1 MNKIKNVKVAF
12 ATACLFLAAACS
24 DNFNQV
30 ALPSGKTIAVLAT
43 ENADLNILVAALT
56 KTGLAS
62 TFDNNNSGAFTIF
75 APTDAAFVAYF
86 NSLTDLQLP
95 PGAVPA
101 GTFNETSALAA
112 VNLLAAS
119 YTPAK
124 ATAITIGS
132 ISNILLYHVINSEI
146 SFAKVTGTQSFVT
159 LSGSARISISKV
171 GSNVV
176 LNANRAVQN
185 SAGNGA
191 QSVTLDADASNGIV
205 HTIDRVLIPVS
216 VANIWAGTTVITA
229 PATSIVNYPGF
240 TVNYGV
246 SPPAVSVFGT
256 VMPRTGSG
264 GSINVA
270 TAAVGTLN
278 DYNLLSMAI
287 ARAELATVIIPI
299 AQPFPDFTLFAPT
312 DAAFQA
318 FLATLP
324 NTGTPVTTEATARD
338 FINTLSPTAL
348 ADILRYHVVPGR
360 VVSTDLSNGQVV
372 TTALT
377 GGTFTVNIAGSVI
390 TLVDKNTGVADPT
403 VTSANN
409 LTNAG
414 VLHRIDGV
422 LRSN

>member
-1 MNKIKNVKVAF
+1 MKMITKKYIGVLCASIMLLNSCVEEFK
-12 ATACLFLAAACS
+12 
-24 DNFNQV
+24 QV
-30 ALPSGKTIAVLAT
+30 PTPAGSTITQIASGS
-43 ENADLNILVAALT
+43 ADFNILTAALT
-56 KTGLAS
+56 KTGLAN
-62 TFDNNNSGAFTIF
+62 TLGDNNSGSFTVF
-75 APTDAAFVAYF
+75 APTDGAFVTYF
-86 NSLTDLQLP
+86 QSLSVPSAAADEAAILNWINSTLSPT
-95 PGAVPA
+95 
-101 GTFNETSALAA
+101 TSPNIAA
-112 VNLLAAS
+112 VAGILA
-119 YTPAK
+119 
-124 ATAITIGS
+124 
-132 ISNILLYHVINSEI
+132 YHVVSSEI
-146 SFAKVTGTQSFVT
+146 PSSKVTGAQSFVT
-159 LSGSARISISKV
+159 IGGTARLSVSKV

-176 LNANRAVQN
+176 LNANRAGS

-191 QSVTLDADASNGIV
+191 QSVTLDTDASNGVI
-205 HTIDRVLIPVS
+205 HSIDKVLIPVS
-216 VANIWAGTTVITA
+216 IANIWAGTSPAAA
-229 PATSIVNYPGF
+229 PVVNLPGF

-278 DYNLLSMAI
+278 DYNLLSAAI
-287 ARAELATVIIPI
+287 ARAELATTIITI
-299 AQPFPDFTLFAPT
+299 ATPFPDFTLFAPT

-372 TTALT
+372 TTSLT

-390 TLVDKNTGVADPT
+390 TLVDKNTGVTDPT

>member
-1 MNKIKNVKVAF
+1 MKRIHSVKVAL
-12 ATACLFLAAACS
+12 AMACLLLAASCS

-30 ALPSGKTIAVLAT
+30 ALPSGKTIATLAT

-62 TFDNNNSGAFTIF
+62 TFANNNSGVFTVF
-75 APTDAAFVAYF
+75 APTDVAFVAYF
-86 NSLTDLQLP
+86 NSLG
-95 PGAVPA
+95 GAFATLDEA
-101 GTFNETSALAA
+101 GVINWINTTLSPTSATLNLAGLTN
-112 VNLLAAS
+112 V
-119 YTPAK
+119 
-124 ATAITIGS
+124 
-132 ISNILLYHVINSEI
+132 LLYHVVNSEI
-146 SFAKVTGTQSFVT
+146 PFSKVTGAQGLVT

-191 QSVTLDADASNGIV
+191 QSVTLDVDASNGVI

-216 VANIWAGTTVITA
+216 VANIWAGTSPAAA
-229 PATSIVNYPGF
+229 PVVNFPGF
-240 TVNYGV
+240 TVNYAV

-278 DYNLLSMAI
+278 DYNLLSAAI
-287 ARAELATVIIPI
+287 ARAELATTIITI
-299 AQPFPDFTLFAPT
+299 ATPFPDFTLFAPT

-338 FINTLSPTAL
+338 FINTLSPTVL

>member
-1 MNKIKNVKVAF
+1 MITKNYISVLCASILLLNSCVEEFKQVPTPTGSTITQI
-12 ATACLFLAAACS
+12 ATGS
-24 DNFNQV
+24 
-30 ALPSGKTIAVLAT
+30 
-43 ENADLNILVAALT
+43 ADFNILTAALA
-56 KTGLAS
+56 KTGLAN
-62 TFDNNNSGAFTIF
+62 TLDNNNSGAFTVF
-75 APTDAAFVAYF
+75 APTDAAFVTYF
-86 NSLTDLQLP
+86 QSLSIPSASADEAAILGWINSTLSPTTTPTL
-95 PGAVPA
+95 ATIA
-101 GTFNETSALAA
+101 GVLA
-112 VNLLAAS
+112 
-119 YTPAK
+119 
-124 ATAITIGS
+124 
-132 ISNILLYHVINSEI
+132 YHVISSEI
-146 SFAKVTGTQSFVT
+146 PSSKVTGAQSFVT
-159 LSGSARISISKV
+159 IGGTARLSVSKV

-176 LNANRAVQN
+176 LNANRAGN
-185 SAGNGA
+185 SAANGA
-191 QSVTLDADASNGIV
+191 QSITLDIDASNGVI
-205 HTIDRVLIPVS
+205 HSIDKVLIPVS
-216 VANIWAGTTVITA
+216 VANIWAGTNTFSA
-229 PATSIVNYPGF
+229 PATSVVNYPNF
-240 TVNYGV
+240 TVNYAV
-246 SPPAVSVFGT
+246 SPPAVSVFGI

-278 DYNLLSMAI
+278 DYNLLSAAI
-287 ARAELATVIIPI
+287 ARAELATTIITI
-299 AQPFPDFTLFAPT
+299 ATPFPDFTLFAPT

-338 FINTLSPTAL
+338 FINTLSPTVL
-348 ADILRYHVVPGR
+348 AGILRYHVVPGR

-414 VLHRIDGV
+414 VLHQINGV

>member
-1 MNKIKNVKVAF
+1 MNKIQSVKVAF
-12 ATACLFLAAACS
+12 AMACLFLAAACS

-30 ALPSGKTIAVLAT
+30 ALPSGKTIATLAT

-62 TFDNNNSGAFTIF
+62 TFANNNSGAFTVF

-86 NSLTDLQLP
+86 NSLG
-95 PGAVPA
+95 GAFATLDEA
-101 GTFNETSALAA
+101 GVINWINTTLSPTSATL
-112 VNLLAAS
+112 N
-119 YTPAK
+119 
-124 ATAITIGS
+124 IGGLTTV
-132 ISNILLYHVINSEI
+132 LLYHVVNSEI
-146 SFAKVTGTQSFVT
+146 PFSKVTGAQGLVT

-176 LNANRAVQN
+176 LNANRAGFG
-185 SAGNGA
+185 AGNGA
-191 QSVTLDADASNGIV
+191 QSVILDTDASNGVI
-205 HTIDRVLIPVS
+205 HTIDKVLIPVS
-216 VANIWAGTTVITA
+216 VANIWAGTSPAAA
-229 PATSIVNYPGF
+229 PVVNLPGF
-240 TVNYGV
+240 TVNYAV

-278 DYNLLSMAI
+278 DYNLISAAI
-287 ARAELATVIIPI
+287 ARAELATTIITI
-299 AQPFPDFTLFAPT
+299 ATPFPDFTLFAPT

-338 FINTLSPTAL
+338 FINTLSPSVL
-348 ADILRYHVVPGR
+348 AGILRYHVVPGR

-372 TTALT
+372 TTALA

>member
-1 MNKIKNVKVAF
+1 MNKIQSVKVAF
-12 ATACLFLAAACS
+12 AMACLFLAAACS

-30 ALPSGKTIAVLAT
+30 ALPSGKTIATLAT

-62 TFDNNNSGAFTIF
+62 TFANNNSGVFTVF

-86 NSLTDLQLP
+86 NSLG
-95 PGAVPA
+95 GAFATLDEA
-101 GTFNETSALAA
+101 GVINWINTTLSPTSATLNLAGLTN
-112 VNLLAAS
+112 V
-119 YTPAK
+119 
-124 ATAITIGS
+124 
-132 ISNILLYHVINSEI
+132 LLYHVVNSEI
-146 SFAKVTGTQSFVT
+146 PFSKVTGAQGLVT

-176 LNANRAVQN
+176 LNANRAGFG
-185 SAGNGA
+185 AGNGA
-191 QSVTLDADASNGIV
+191 QSVILDTDASNGVI
-205 HTIDRVLIPVS
+205 HTIDKVLIPVS
-216 VANIWAGTTVITA
+216 VANIWAGTSPAAA
-229 PATSIVNYPGF
+229 PVVNLPGF
-240 TVNYGV
+240 TVNYAV

-278 DYNLLSMAI
+278 DYNLISAAI
-287 ARAELATVIIPI
+287 ARAELATTIITI
-299 AQPFPDFTLFAPT
+299 ATPFPDFTLFAPT

-338 FINTLSPTAL
+338 FINTLSPSVL
-348 ADILRYHVVPGR
+348 AGILRYHVVPGR

-372 TTALT
+372 TTALA